1 VFVRGLGDRYTK
13 TVLNSMDIPGLDPD
27 RNSLQMDIFPTSV
40 IDNIIVIKSFTADLP
55 ADFTGGVVNI
65 ETKDFPE
72 EKKAKVSA
80 SLGYIPSMHF
90 NNDYLTYEGGKTD
103 WIGYDDGTRDIP
115 ATENVPFYS
124 EAVVNPDGP
133 DGIRFREILDG
144 FNPTMAAM
152 KQKSFMDFSIDASA
166 GNQINR
172 EKVSWGYNAAIS
184 YKNNTDYFED
194 AEFGRYGLSSDPDV
208 NEMELREFQQGD
220 IGVNYVLISGMAG
233 VALKTKKSKYRLNFL
248 HLQNGESKAGVFDY
262 NKTNQGTEFKGYQ
275 HNLEYGQRSLTN
287 ILLNG
292 KHVLGSKWD
301 LEWKLSPTLSK
312 IDDPDI
318 RFTRYLVTDEGNL
331 VIGTESGFPERI
343 WRELEE
349 VNYAGVA
356 HVNKEYSVRGE
367 KAKLQFGGAYTYRER
382 DYIIRSYAINIRN
395 IPLTGDPDELF
406 YPENLWPYEGNVSRG
421 TTYEARFEPTNPN
434 QFNANSMMGAGYI
447 STELNPFN
455 RMKTILGVRMESY
468 TQRYTGQDQLG
479 TIVLDNAKVLDA
491 VDFFPS
497 INFIY
502 SLTENQNL
510 RLSYTKTIARPSFKE
525 LSYAEIFDPITGRT
539 FVGGLFRDANDVA
552 GIEYW
557 DGNLESTYI
566 QNVDLRWEF
575 YQPGGQTIALSGFY
589 KHFNNPLELVQYFT
603 LVGAFQPRNVG
614 DGQVY
619 GAELEIRKNLDFVGG
634 FAQNFSFNANVTYA
648 KSQVELS
655 ATELQSRED
664 NARTGQTV
672 DDYRDMAGQAPYL
685 INAGI
690 SYNGGEKGFWQN
702 LEAGLYY
709 FVQGQTLFIVG
720 IADRP
725 DIYTVPF
732 HSLNLNANKSF
743 GKNNRMQLGF
753 KIDNILNNTKET
765 VYKSYGASDQYFSRL
780 SPGTKFTVRF
790 GFNIW

>member
-1 VFVRGLGDRYTK
+1 
-13 TVLNSMDIPGLDPD
+13 
-27 RNSLQMDIFPTSV
+27 
-40 IDNIIVIKSFTADLP
+40 
-55 ADFTGGVVNI
+55 
-65 ETKDFPE
+65 
-72 EKKAKVSA
+72 
-80 SLGYIPSMHF
+80 
-90 NNDYLTYEGGKTD
+90 
-103 WIGYDDGTRDIP
+103 
-115 ATENVPFYS
+115 
-124 EAVVNPDGP
+124 
-133 DGIRFREILDG
+133 
-144 FNPTMAAM
+144 
-152 KQKSFMDFSIDASA
+152 
-166 GNQINR
+166 
-172 EKVSWGYNAAIS
+172 
-184 YKNNTDYFED
+184 
-194 AEFGRYGLSSDPDV
+194 
-208 NEMELREFQQGD
+208 
-220 IGVNYVLISGMAG
+220 
-233 VALKTKKSKYRLNFL
+233 LKTEKSKYRLNFL

-262 NKTNQGTEFKGYQ
+262 NKTNQGTEFNGYQ

-301 LEWKLSPTLSK
+301 LEWKLSPTLSQ

-395 IPLTGDPDELF
+395 IPLSGDPDELF

-447 STELNPFN
+447 STELSPFN

-502 SLTENQNL
+502 NLTENQNL

-525 LSYAEIFDPITGRT
+525 LSYAEIFDPVTGRT

-566 QNVDLRWEF
+566 QNVDLRWEY
-575 YQPGGQTIALSGFY
+575 YQPGGQTISLSGFY

-619 GAELEIRKNLDFVGG
+619 GAELELRKNLGFVGA
-634 FAQNFSFNANVTYA
+634 FAQNYLFNANITVA
-648 KSQVELS
+648 KSKVELS

-732 HSLNLNANKSF
+732 HSLNFNANKSF

-753 KIDNILNNTKET
+753 KIDNILNNTKDA
-765 VYKSYGASDQYFSRL
+765 VYKSYEASDQYFSRL